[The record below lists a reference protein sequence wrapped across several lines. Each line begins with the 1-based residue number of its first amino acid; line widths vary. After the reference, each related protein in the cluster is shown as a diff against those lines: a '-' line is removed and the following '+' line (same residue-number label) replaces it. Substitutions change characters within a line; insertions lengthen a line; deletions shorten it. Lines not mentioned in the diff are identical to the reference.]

1 MKFTGV
7 SRPID
12 ELGRIVIPKEIRNAL
27 ELKPKDEMEI
37 YIEEDKIVLKK
48 ARPICALCGEENG
61 LISVSGKFICK
72 ECLKKVHNLSK

>member
-27 ELKPKDEMEI
+27 GIRPKDEIEI
-37 YIEEDKIVLKK
+37 YIEDGSMIMRKASPCCAVCGSEAGLLQISDKY
-48 ARPICALCGEENG
+48 ICA
-61 LISVSGKFICK
+61 
-72 ECLKKVHNLSK
+72 ECAEKIKNSME